1 MTRLREVVV
10 IVVTEFGV
18 DGVTARTF
26 HDFLVQVIVVL
37 VGSETPITASA
48 TEESGSSGASDG
60 TGASDGMLYL
70 LHLGEGK
77 WWGLRKKKKGSAP
90 EKWCVSVC

>member
-37 VGSETPITASA
+37 VGSESPITTSA
-48 TEESGSSGASDG
+48 AEESGSSGASDG
-60 TGASDGMLYL
+60 MLYL
-70 LHLGEGK
+70 LHMGEGK
-77 WWGLRKKKKGSAP
+77 WWGLRKKEKGSAP
-90 EKWCVSVC
+90 ESGVCQCVNEC

>member
-60 TGASDGMLYL
+60 MLYL